1 MGFQNIRFTLH
12 LIHNYFRKDNIIF
25 DICIYITFIGSLI
38 IVIKK
43 IISRQMIQRI
53 PKSNIL
59 PHPTKYL
66 EQFFPMET
74 LHSTPKIIQVRRISQ
89 SNAIG
94 IVTQVHK
101 VDITEGASAQFP
113 TSIFNFRSYGQLK
126 AVRKKIIGNYF
137 YYLLLG
143 VVFMCIFFKYCSV
156 SSKQ

>member
-1 MGFQNIRFTLH
+1 
-12 LIHNYFRKDNIIF
+12 
-25 DICIYITFIGSLI
+25 
-38 IVIKK
+38 
-43 IISRQMIQRI
+43 MIQRI

-89 SNAIG
+89 NNAIG

-113 TSIFNFRSYGQLK
+113 TSIFNFSVIWAAQGGK
-126 AVRKKIIGNYF
+126 EKKSLAIIFITYF
-137 YYLLLG
+137 
-143 VVFMCIFFKYCSV
+143 
-156 SSKQ
+156 

>member
-1 MGFQNIRFTLH
+1 
-12 LIHNYFRKDNIIF
+12 
-25 DICIYITFIGSLI
+25 
-38 IVIKK
+38 
-43 IISRQMIQRI
+43 MIQRI

-89 SNAIG
+89 NNAIG

-113 TSIFNFRSYGQLK
+113 TWIFNFRPYGQLR
-126 AVRKKIIGNYF
+126 AVRKKNPLAIIIITYF
-137 YYLLLG
+137 
-143 VVFMCIFFKYCSV
+143 
-156 SSKQ
+156 